1 MTACWAVTQ
10 QACQNSEVPSR
21 SHSWRAAVAGDWRM

>member
-10 QACQNSEVPSR
+10 QACQKYEVPRR
-21 SHSWRAAVAGDWRM
+21 SQSCRAAVAGDCRM